1 MPARKKSYS
10 RKRPLSYAAFA
21 LGKEF
26 DNAQKSAKLAADLGA
41 ISPALGQNA
50 LASAQQRIAARQMF
64 GGRGLY
70 EGRGSFL
77 SDVESVGHRFL
88 TKGIPN
94 LVKAGGALK
103 GLFGRGMYSGR
114 GGYGEGN
121 EVMVGGSSHS
131 AEITSA
137 GDETGGIMIC
147 NREYVGDIFGP
158 ATSGTFN
165 VTPFPLNPGL
175 EQTFPWLSQ
184 LAANYE
190 EYEFHQL
197 VFEFKSSLQDVNS
210 NTGQVGTIIT
220 ATNYNASQ
228 PLFTDK
234 PSMAAY
240 YGSVSGKTTDDQTH
254 GVECDPA
261 KLSGAAGQYVRTNP
275 VLAGEDL
282 KSYDHGI
289 FQLATHNIPGTP
301 GSATNPGLLN
311 GTLGELY
318 VYYKVHLRKPK
329 FLTGRGL
336 AITRALY
343 VSNGSETRTLITGG
357 STILKGQ
364 QNNLNVLIA
373 DGSQTFP
380 AGTVTDNGLLFTFP
394 AYFAGN
400 VAITITVEGTSLVGF
415 ISDLA
420 TANTYFT
427 TGQVSTCSDMY
438 AAGAIL
444 NDSPSWFVNC
454 GTAAGTSVMQLV
466 MHIKLQPATNA
477 INNTLLLRY
486 GISGGTVTQSMID
499 MCEYNASFNNAANVP
514 ILINAA
520 GVVTVAG

>member
-26 DNAQKSAKLAADLGA
+26 DNAQKSAKLAADLGG
-41 ISPALGQNA
+41 ITPALGQSA

-70 EGRGSFL
+70 TGRGGFL
-77 SDVESVGHRFL
+77 EDVESVGHRFL

-94 LVKAGGALK
+94 MVKAGSALK

-114 GGYGEGN
+114 GEYNAN
-121 EVMVGGSSHS
+121 EVMVGGSSNS

-158 ATSGTFN
+158 TTSGTFN

-210 NTGQVGTIIT
+210 NNGQVGTILT

-261 KLSGAAGQYVRTNP
+261 KLSGSAGQYVRTNP
-275 VLAGEDL
+275 VLTGEDL

-289 FQLATHNIPGTP
+289 FQLATHNIPGT
-301 GSATNPGLLN
+301 ATGTPVVYTGLLN

-329 FLTGRGL
+329 FLTGRGN
-336 AITRALY
+336 AITRCLY
-343 VSNGSETRTLITGG
+343 VSGGSESNTLPLGTQALL
-357 STILKGQ
+357 LKGQ
-364 QNNLNVLIA
+364 QNNINVDCALSSNTIK
-373 DGSQTFP
+373 
-380 AGTVTDNGLLFTFP
+380 LTFP

-400 VAITITVEGTSLVGF
+400 VEVKLIVEASAL
-415 ISDLA
+415 L
-420 TANTYFT
+420 
-427 TGQVSTCSDMY
+427 
-438 AAGAIL
+438 
-444 NDSPSWFVNC
+444 
-454 GTAAGTSVMQLV
+454 AGTFMSALAFTGNCSVIADIYAGDAGTPADAPTSFVQSLSTTYAIAII
-466 MHIKLQPATNA
+466 HLRLQPATNGLD
-477 INNTLLLRY
+477 NTMTITTALTAGTITQGSMDIAEYNTSFNKMNGSTIGAPILVN
-486 GISGGTVTQSMID
+486 SAGTVV
-499 MCEYNASFNNAANVP
+499 VP
-514 ILINAA
+514 
-520 GVVTVAG
+520 

>member
-26 DNAQKSAKLAADLGA
+26 DNAQKSAKLAESLGGVNA
-41 ISPALGQNA
+41 ALGESA

-114 GGYGEGN
+114 GAYGESN
-121 EVMVGGSSHS
+121 EVMAGGSSNS

-147 NREYVGDIFGP
+147 NREYVGDIFAP
-158 ATSGTFN
+158 ASAGIFSVTS
-165 VTPFPLNPGL
+165 FPLNPGL
-175 EQTFPWLSQ
+175 EQTFPWLAQ

-190 EYEFHQL
+190 EFEFHQL

-210 NTGQVGTIIT
+210 TNGQVGTIIT

-228 PLFTDK
+228 PLFQDK

-254 GVECDPA
+254 GVECDPS
-261 KLSGAAGQYVRTNP
+261 KLSGSAGNYVRTNP
-275 VLAGEDL
+275 VLIGEDL
-282 KSYDHGI
+282 KSYDHGT
-289 FQLATHNIPGTP
+289 FQLATHNIPT
-301 GSATNPGLLN
+301 SMLN

-336 AITRALY
+336 AITRALF
-343 VSNGSETRTLITGG
+343 VSGGSE
-357 STILKGQ
+357 STTAPYGTDALLLKGQ
-364 QNNLNVLIA
+364 QNNLAVKVTLTSNNVKL
-373 DGSQTFP
+373 
-380 AGTVTDNGLLFTFP
+380 TFP
-394 AYFAGN
+394 AYFAGS
-400 VAITITVEGTSLVGF
+400 VEIRLQVEGTNLTGGLSSAF
-415 ISDLA
+415 A
-420 TANTYFT
+420 K
-427 TGQVSTCSDMY
+427 TGQVNLIADMY
-438 AAGAIL
+438 AVAGDASDVPASIANFKEATAVCTIL
-444 NDSPSWFVNC
+444 HLN
-454 GTAAGTSVMQLV
+454 
-466 MHIKLQPATNA
+466 LQPATNA
-477 INNTLLLRY
+477 TDNSVTITSNL
-486 GISGGTVTQSMID
+486 GGTSPTVTQGQID
-499 MCEYNASFNNAANVP
+499 IFEYNTSFNRVVDGLPSSP
-514 ILINAA
+514 ILVNAA
-520 GVVTVAG
+520 GTVVVP

>member
-26 DNAQKSAKLAADLGA
+26 DNAQKSAKLTEALSGVTPDLGA
-41 ISPALGQNA
+41 SA
-50 LASAQQRIAARQMF
+50 LATAQQRIAARQMF
-64 GGRGLY
+64 GGRGMY
-70 EGRGSFL
+70 TGRGGFL
-77 SDVESVGHRFL
+77 QDVESVGHRFL

-114 GGYGEGN
+114 GGYGEAN
-121 EVMVGGSSHS
+121 EVMVGGSSNS
-131 AEITSA
+131 AEIMSA

-147 NREYVGDIFGP
+147 NREYVGDIFAP
-158 ATSGTFN
+158 STTGTFN

-175 EQTFPWLSQ
+175 EQTFPWLAQ

-190 EYEFHQL
+190 EFEFHQL

-210 NTGQVGTIIT
+210 TNGQVGTIIT

-228 PLFTDK
+228 PLFSDK

-261 KLSGAAGQYVRTNP
+261 KLSGSAGQYVRTNP
-275 VLAGEDL
+275 VLIGEDL

-289 FQLATHNIPGTP
+289 FQLATHNIPKDMI
-301 GSATNPGLLN
+301 N

-343 VSNGSETRTLITGG
+343 VSNGSETSSALFGG
-357 STILKGQ
+357 INNVLRGQ
-364 QNNLNVLIA
+364 QNNLNVALVE
-373 DGSQTFP
+373 GSLNF
-380 AGTVTDNGLLFTFP
+380 GTVAVPINANGLQLTFP

-400 VAITITVEGTSLVGF
+400 VEIRIAIEGTGLSGS
-415 ISDLA
+415 ITDPA
-420 TANTYFT
+420 TAAYIVT
-427 TGQVSTCSDMY
+427 TGQVSLVSDIY
-438 AAGAIL
+438 AAGSAG
-444 NDSPSWFVNC
+444 DSPSYFITT
-454 GTAAGTSVMQLV
+454 GGTSISNMVSVL
-466 MHIKLQPATNA
+466 HLKLQPATNA
-477 INNTLLLRY
+477 TENTIKIRY
-486 GISGGTVTQSMID
+486 NVTSATTVTQSCLDI
-499 MCEYNASFNNAANVP
+499 CEYNSSFNSAVSNAPVLVNLAGTVVVP
-514 ILINAA
+514 N
-520 GVVTVAG
+520 